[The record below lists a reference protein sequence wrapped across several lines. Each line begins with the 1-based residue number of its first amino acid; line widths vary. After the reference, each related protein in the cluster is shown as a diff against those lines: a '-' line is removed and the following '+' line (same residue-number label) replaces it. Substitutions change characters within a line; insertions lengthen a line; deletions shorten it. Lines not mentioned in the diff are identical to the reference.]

1 MMAVAEAVATRSQ
14 SEEAYQRIL
23 ERIVRLEMAPG
34 SVVNE
39 ARLREELGI
48 GRTPIRE
55 ALQRLARENFVRSIP
70 HRGTFVTDVN
80 ITDLA
85 RITEVRIVLEAHAAR
100 LATEKLTSADR
111 ESIEELL
118 VQLQRQVTDQRDLM
132 HLDQRIHRL
141 VYRCSHNSFLEAT
154 LERYLNLSLR
164 LWYLVLD
171 REVRLREAVD
181 EHVELLKEMLA
192 GEAGKRAAWFQEVML
207 EGVERW
213 MSMAAEK
220 LRGSGI
226 RCFVSPG
233 NDDEM
238 EVDEVIRRAELVEL
252 GEGRVVDV
260 DGFSM
265 ISTGWSNP
273 TPWNTHREEPED
285 KLTGRIESM
294 ASKGGDPSA
303 AIFNLHSH

>member
-1 MMAVAEAVATRSQ
+1 MAVAEAVATRSQ
-14 SEEAYQRIL
+14 SEEAYTRIL
-23 ERIVRLEMAPG
+23 DRIVSLEMPPG

-85 RITEVRIVLEAHAAR
+85 RITEVRVVLEAHAAR

-154 LERYLNLSLR
+154 LERYFNLSLR

-181 EHVELLKEMLA
+181 EHVELLKAMLA
-192 GEAGKRAAWFQEVML
+192 GDGDNADEIMRRHVIGFEREIRKVL
-207 EGVERW
+207 VER
-213 MSMAAEK
+213 
-220 LRGSGI
+220 
-226 RCFVSPG
+226 
-233 NDDEM
+233 
-238 EVDEVIRRAELVEL
+238 
-252 GEGRVVDV
+252 
-260 DGFSM
+260 
-265 ISTGWSNP
+265 
-273 TPWNTHREEPED
+273 
-285 KLTGRIESM
+285 
-294 ASKGGDPSA
+294 
-303 AIFNLHSH
+303 